1 MLLAYWADQP
11 LRAGDRRFLRLRGR
25 RGPDLE
31 TVLALLPPLGVLAV
45 VTLGLCWGAGLLR
58 WLRVGPGATS
68 LDGLLKPWL
77 VPYLLIAGGAVAF
90 VVVGR
95 RLRPAVRSRW
105 LVGFVLADLVMFTLL
120 GVVAVLPGL
129 GSGDLGTAAA
139 ATRTAGRAAGA
150 RTPPPTPPAEP
161 IADLGYPGRF
171 AIYDPDQL
179 DGPDLSLPRRA

>member
-1 MLLAYWADQP
+1 MRATAGSCGSVVAAGPIWRRYWPCCPRSA
-11 LRAGDRRFLRLRGR
+11 
-25 RGPDLE
+25 
-31 TVLALLPPLGVLAV
+31 VLAV

-105 LVGFVLADLVMFTLL
+105 LAGFVLADLVMFTLL

-150 RTPPPTPPAEP
+150 RTPP
-161 IADLGYPGRF
+161 
-171 AIYDPDQL
+171 
-179 DGPDLSLPRRA
+179 GPDPSS